1 MILHQYRIRKEK
13 TYFKTKFYLVP
24 VFYCDCNI
32 GQKKGH
38 KTNTHKLFYTIL
50 PNTLIPYKHYSAS
63 IIEEYI
69 CSEDKEAQ
77 EDMSDLTP
85 IGWRIEFK
93 QRSSNMNNLL
103 AFIVRNKH
111 LVKKD
116 ILSSL
121 KYEFTHSKLSETGQ
135 LLSEIWYIYNFTQQF
150 AFQHIIFV
158 KDDL

>member
-1 MILHQYRIRKEK
+1 MSCNGFRARSEK
-13 TYFKTKFYLVP
+13 FFFKTLHYLVP
-24 VFYCDCNI
+24 VYCCNCDI

-38 KTNTHKLFYTIL
+38 TTKTHKLYYTIL
-50 PNTLIPYKHYSAS
+50 PDTLIPYKQYSAS

-77 EDMSDLTP
+77 EDMSVLTP
-85 IGWRIEFK
+85 KHWREEFEQK
-93 QRSSNMNNLL
+93 SSNMDLLL
-103 AFIVRNKH
+103 ALIVINTH

-121 KYEFTHSKLSETGQ
+121 KYEIKHSKVDECGQ

-150 AFQHIIFV
+150 AFQQVLFV